1 MFIYMAATETTQT
14 ETLTAMINNYASRKP
29 TQKTTEAL
37 AGLLNTEMRSSS
49 FDLNTIV
56 DAATTA
62 EAQRWWVDVAQRCH
76 ADRGDEQ
83 ATPQDAL
90 ATCLAIAQRR
100 LFEFAIS
107 ASSGPSGG
115 AHRLFDQGIQVEGTA
130 RFIQDAQFAL

>member
-37 AGLLNTEMRSSS
+37 AGLLDTEMRASS

-62 EAQRWWVDVAQRCH
+62 EAQRWWVAVAKMCH
-76 ADRGDEQ
+76 SDRGDGQ
-83 ATPQDAL
+83 LTPQDAI
-90 ATCLAIAQRR
+90 ATAVAIANREILQ
-100 LFEFAIS
+100 AAAS

-115 AHRLFDQGIQVEGTA
+115 AHRLFDQGIKVEGTA
-130 RFIQDAQFAL
+130 RFIEAAQFAI